1 MKLKDRIVGE
11 LTRAMKAKDA
21 PTTSCLRLILA
32 AIKNREIEKR
42 GELDDAECIKVLS
55 SLVKQHNESI
65 EMYRK
70 GGRQDLA
77 EKETAELALIRS
89 FLPKPLSEEE
99 LSRLV
104 DEAIAE
110 TEASGMKDMGKV
122 MKVLTPKVSGRADGK
137 KVSELVRSKLQGG

>member
-55 SLVKQHNESI
+55 SLVKQRNESI

-70 GGRQDLA
+70 GGRQDLV

-89 FLPKPLSEEE
+89 FLPEPLSEEE

>member
-1 MKLKDRIVGE
+1 MALKDRIVGE
-11 LTRAMKAKDA
+11 LKSAMKAKDA
-21 PTTSCLRLILA
+21 PATGCLRLILA

-55 SLVKQHNESI
+55 ALTKQRNESI
-65 EMYRK
+65 DMYRQ
-70 GGRQDLA
+70 GGRQDLV
-77 EKETAELALIRS
+77 EKETAELNLIRS

-110 TEASGMKDMGKV
+110 TEAGSVKDMGKV
-122 MKVLTPKVSGRADGK
+122 MKTLSPKVSGRADGK
-137 KVSELVRSKLQGG
+137 QVSELVRSKLQSS